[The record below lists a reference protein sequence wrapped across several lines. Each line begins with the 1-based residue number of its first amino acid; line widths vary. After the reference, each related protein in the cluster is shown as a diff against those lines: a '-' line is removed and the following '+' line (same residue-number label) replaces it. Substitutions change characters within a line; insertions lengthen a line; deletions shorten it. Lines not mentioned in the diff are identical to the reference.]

1 MNKFTRIISKLSNLK
16 EYGMNRD
23 RLSKEER
30 AYILLT
36 TNVTMFQGVV
46 NEYGSESKFAKAY
59 GISNLIYSINNDLVR
74 IYIPK
79 ESFSVD
85 LRQLMKDLDA
95 SVVEYYGI
103 VQFDG
108 TEPEARGE
116 YIFDPVIQMSD
127 KVITDF
133 KRNSFDNSNNNNPK
147 ENNDSSN
154 KNDLEDEK
162 EEKSKR
168 KLYRLV
174 KKSDKDLENDE
185 QDNEESNDELEDND
199 SENKEELEDNEE
211 NSGENNNEDNSDE
224 LENGESSE
232 NDSEEQED
240 SDLDDDSIEDNSED
254 EEDLD
259 SDEDKENTSD
269 KNSRAYFM
277 RGIKDPNEEDEEGVS
292 DEDNSEDEE
301 DPDSV
306 DQFFD
311 DEEVETNLDKKSDE
325 IEKDLSRELDK
336 RIEDEKAKKK
346 EAKDKSKKFTKLKKK
361 EKVKKESIEV
371 SSIPSS
377 RVANMDLL
385 KSLASEPI
393 EYSNSG
399 FNDFGRIEK
408 IIKKAM
414 MTRDEYKR
422 FRKKRGIYQNG

>member
-46 NEYGSESKFAKAY
+46 NEYGSESKFARAY

-174 KKSDKDLENDE
+174 KKSDKDLEDDE
-185 QDNEESNDELEDND
+185 QDNEESNDELENND

-211 NSGENNNEDNSDE
+211 NSGENNEDNSDE
-224 LENGESSE
+224 LEKGESSE

-240 SDLDDDSIEDNSED
+240 SDLNDDSTEDNSED

-259 SDEDKENTSD
+259 SDEDKKNTSD

-277 RGIKDPNEEDEEGVS
+277 RGIKDPNEEGVS

-346 EAKDKSKKFTKLKKK
+346 EAKDKSKDKSKKFTKLKKK

-422 FRKKRGIYQNG
+422 IKKKNKFKLVY